1 MKRINI
7 LLFNL
12 FLIFYNLYSYEKIVL
27 WDNKEVKAEK
37 FIFDGQKFISD
48 TNKIEADK
56 VSFIKLNLN
65 DNFESYNK
73 NVLAD
78 ISSEELIKRA
88 EHLKKKYPDNS
99 LLILYDDGIQQL
111 NKDGTQYSRSRYSVK
126 IMNES
131 ELTNSILSFYHEKGS
146 HEVNI
151 LMARSISEDG
161 KITYLSQSDITY
173 TTPKQD
179 LEFFSGKKDIYI
191 IRAVIPEV
199 KAGSIIDYEYEI
211 IEARPEDENQFYTN
225 WFFGGD
231 NPVYESSVKFI
242 VPENKNFYWVSRN
255 FAPYSDKPEIINKD
269 GYKIYSFKRGEHPP
283 FVAEPDC
290 PPKSDLL
297 PFVLGST
304 FKDQTYL
311 SGWISKFLKE
321 RINSN
326 DKMKE
331 TVQQILKEKNAK
343 SEVEKLSVIYR
354 FVQEFIHYRSIKTS
368 ISSGYTGHPA
378 TETFAN
384 RYGDCIDKAIFFSSL
399 LNTAGIESYPVIVMT
414 NDHPR
419 VLFGEIGLISGN
431 HAITEVHLKEKEKKV
446 IYLDSTSTTY
456 RYPSFRH
463 DDQGIP
469 AWNPILNTVREIN
482 PIDPDVN
489 TTVFEKSI
497 ILNKDNTGQVASYT
511 EYSGDQEAGIRGY
524 FISLKEKEIESLLRS
539 IISRD
544 YPGSLLNSYE
554 YGKPD
559 DYTKNLYLK
568 MSYIANNIT
577 KKTGDFLIMELPI
590 SYNFDNV
597 TLKARKYPLVYST
610 TSGKI
615 NKIKIKL
622 PEGYRIKDLPE
633 PVKITNKYF
642 SYQAGYKITEGEIY
656 FEDNYKRNGIKITAA
671 DYPEFRKD
679 ILKLDYYTKTP
690 IVFDKKE

>member
-1 MKRINI
+1 MKKIKI

-12 FLIFYNLYSYEKIVL
+12 LLIYNYLYSYEKIVL
-27 WDNKEVKAEK
+27 WDNEEVKAQN
-37 FIFDGQKFISD
+37 FIFDGQKFVSD
-48 TNKIEADK
+48 SNKIDADK
-56 VSFIKLNLN
+56 VNFIKFNLK

-73 NVLAD
+73 NVLED

-88 EHLKKKYPDNS
+88 EHLRKKYPDNS

-111 NKDGTQYSRSRYSVK
+111 NKDGTQYSRSRYAVK

-131 ELTNSILSFYHEKGS
+131 ELSNSILSFYYEKGS

-151 LMARSISEDG
+151 LMARSISKDG
-161 KITYLSQSDITY
+161 KISYLNPSDITY

-191 IRAVIPEV
+191 IKAVIPEV
-199 KAGSIIDYEYEI
+199 KVGTIIDYEYEI

-242 VPENKNFYWVSRN
+242 VPENKNFYWISKN
-255 FAPYSDKPEIINKD
+255 FAPFIDKPVISNKD
-269 GYKIYSFKRGEHPP
+269 GYKIYFFKRGEHPP
-283 FVAEPDC
+283 FIAEPDC
-290 PPKSDLL
+290 PPKSELF
-297 PFVLGST
+297 PFIFGST

-331 TVQQILKEKNAK
+331 TVQLILKEKNAK
-343 SEVEKLSVIYR
+343 NEVEKLSVIYR
-354 FVQEFIHYRSIKTS
+354 FVQEYIHYRSIKTS

-378 TETFAN
+378 AETFTN

-399 LNTAGIESYPVIVMT
+399 LKIAGIESYPVIVMT
-414 NDHPR
+414 NDRPR
-419 VLFGEIGLISGN
+419 VLFDEIGIINGN
-431 HAITEVHLKEKEKKV
+431 HAITEVHLIEKEKKI

-456 RYPSFRH
+456 RYPSFRY

-482 PIDPDVN
+482 PIDPEVN
-489 TTVFEKSI
+489 TTVFDKNI
-497 ILNKDNTGQVASYT
+497 VLNKDGTGQVAHYT
-511 EYSGDQEAGIRGY
+511 VYSGDQEAGIRSY

-539 IISRD
+539 IIARD

-554 YGKPD
+554 YGNPN

-568 MSYIANNIT
+568 MSYMANNIT

-590 SYNFDNV
+590 NYNFDNV
-597 TLKARKYPLVYST
+597 TLKNRKYPLVYST
-610 TSGKI
+610 TSGRK
-615 NKIKIKL
+615 NNIKIKL
-622 PEGYRIKDLPE
+622 PEGYKIKGLPE

-642 SYQAGYKITEGEIY
+642 SYQASYKIIDGEIY
-656 FEDNYKRNGIKITAA
+656 FEDNYKRNGIKITAD
-671 DYPEFRKD
+671 DYIEFRKD
-679 ILKLDYYTKTP
+679 ILKLDYYTNTP
-690 IVFDKKE
+690 IVFDKE